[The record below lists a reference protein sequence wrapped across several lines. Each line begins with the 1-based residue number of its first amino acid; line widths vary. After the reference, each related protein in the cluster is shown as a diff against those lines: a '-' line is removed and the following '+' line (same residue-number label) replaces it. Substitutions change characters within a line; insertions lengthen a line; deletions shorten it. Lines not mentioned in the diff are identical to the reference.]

1 MGQFSSERGLLEII
15 DRAQLIL
22 TSWQAFVEEHP
33 ETQLHPALV
42 SISDEVTDLMAA
54 FYLEASEMALDHSP
68 VSGLA
73 TDLKMVK
80 KDRVM

>member
-1 MGQFSSERGLLEII
+1 MGQFSPERGLLEII

-22 TSWQAFVEEHP
+22 TSWQPFVEEHP

-73 TDLKMVK
+73 TDIKMVK
-80 KDRVM
+80 KDRLM

>member
-1 MGQFSSERGLLEII
+1 MGQFSPERGLLEII

-22 TSWQAFVEEHP
+22 TSWQPFVEEHP

-73 TDLKMVK
+73 TDIKMVK

>member
-54 FYLEASEMALDHSP
+54 FYLEASEMALDQAP

-73 TDLKMVK
+73 TDVKMVK
-80 KDRVM
+80 KNQMM

>member
-73 TDLKMVK
+73 TDIKMVK

>member
-1 MGQFSSERGLLEII
+1 MGQVSSERGLHEII

-33 ETQLHPALV
+33 ETQLHPILL

>member
-1 MGQFSSERGLLEII
+1 MGNIRSERGLHEII

-33 ETQLHPALV
+33 ETQLHPLLL

-54 FYLEASEMALDHSP
+54 FYLEASEMAVDHSP
-68 VSGLA
+68 ASGLA
-73 TDLKMVK
+73 TDIKMVK
-80 KDRVM
+80 KNQLM

>member
-1 MGQFSSERGLLEII
+1 MANICSERGLHEII

-33 ETQLHPALV
+33 ETQIHPLLL
-42 SISDEVTDLMAA
+42 SISDEITDLMAS
-54 FYLEASEMALDHSP
+54 FYLEASEMASDHAL

-73 TDLKMVK
+73 TGMKMVK
-80 KDRVM
+80 KNHII

>member
-1 MGQFSSERGLLEII
+1 MDNIGSERGLHEII

-33 ETQLHPALV
+33 ETQLHPHLV

-54 FYLEASEMALDHSP
+54 FYLEASEMAVNHTP

-73 TDLKMVK
+73 TEMKMVK
-80 KDRVM
+80 KSHLI

>member
-1 MGQFSSERGLLEII
+1 MGHRNSERGLHEVI

-33 ETQLHPALV
+33 ETQRHAALV
-42 SISDEVTDLMAA
+42 SLSDEVTDLMAA
-54 FYLEASEMALDHSP
+54 FYLEASEMAVDCSP

-73 TDLKMVK
+73 TDMKMVK
-80 KDRVM
+80 KNHLM

>member
-1 MGQFSSERGLLEII
+1 MGQVSSERGLHEII

>member
-1 MGQFSSERGLLEII
+1 MSQVYPERGLHEII

-33 ETQLHPALV
+33 ETQLHPDLL
-42 SISDEVTDLMAA
+42 SISDQVTDLMAA
-54 FYLEASEMALDHSP
+54 FYLEASEIALNHSP

-73 TDLKMVK
+73 TDMKMVK
-80 KDRVM
+80 KNRMI

>member
-1 MGQFSSERGLLEII
+1 MGQFSPERGLLEII

-73 TDLKMVK
+73 TDIKMVK

>member
-33 ETQLHPALV
+33 ETQLHPVLV

>member
-33 ETQLHPALV
+33 ETQLHPTLLT
-42 SISDEVTDLMAA
+42 ISDEVTDLMAA

>member
-1 MGQFSSERGLLEII
+1 MGNIGSERGLYEII

-33 ETQLHPALV
+33 ETQLHPLLV
-42 SISDEVTDLMAA
+42 SISDEVTDLMAS
-54 FYLEASEMALDHSP
+54 FYLEASEIALEQSP

-73 TDLKMVK
+73 SDWKMVK
-80 KDRVM
+80 KNQLM

>member
-1 MGQFSSERGLLEII
+1 
-15 DRAQLIL
+15 
-22 TSWQAFVEEHP
+22 
-33 ETQLHPALV
+33 V

-73 TDLKMVK
+73 TDIKMVK
-80 KDRVM
+80 KDRLM

>member
-1 MGQFSSERGLLEII
+1 MGQFSPERGLLEII

>member
-1 MGQFSSERGLLEII
+1 MDHFSSERGLHEII

-33 ETQLHPALV
+33 ETKLHPVLL
-42 SISDEVTDLMAA
+42 SISDKVTDLMAA
-54 FYLEASEMALDHSP
+54 FYLEASEIALDHAP

-73 TDLKMVK
+73 TDTKMVK
-80 KDRVM
+80 KNQMM

>member
-1 MGQFSSERGLLEII
+1 MDNIRSERGLHEII

-33 ETQLHPALV
+33 ETQLHPLLL

-54 FYLEASEMALDHSP
+54 FYLEASEMAVDHSP

-73 TDLKMVK
+73 TDMKMVK
-80 KDRVM
+80 KDQLM

>member
-1 MGQFSSERGLLEII
+1 MGQFSPERGLLEII

-22 TSWQAFVEEHP
+22 TSWQPFVEEHP

>member
-54 FYLEASEMALDHSP
+54 FYLEASEMALDHAP
-68 VSGLA
+68 VTGLA
-73 TDLKMVK
+73 TDVKMVK
-80 KDRVM
+80 KNQIM

>member
-33 ETQLHPALV
+33 ETQLLPALV

-54 FYLEASEMALDHSP
+54 VYLEASEMALDHAP

-73 TDLKMVK
+73 TDIKMVK